1 MRLWDLRTNICQGI
15 LHTPGSPVASFDQQ
29 GLVFGVGTEAGMLK
43 LYDVRSYDKG
53 PFDTFVVSRASGG
66 EGQPS
71 RRGRWV
77 RGMQICCVAVPG
89 PGAPLMPRDP
99 SRYVV
104 QVPEEANSAQS
115 FADIK
120 FSNDGKYI
128 LAVVEAR
135 VFVLDAF
142 DGSIKRRFVNG
153 SIAEGSA
160 AMEASI
166 SADNRCVPLQGMR
179 VRPGEGEAWEPG
191 VLFPSL
197 SASYSG
203 PPDR

>member
-1 MRLWDLRTNICQGI
+1 
-15 LHTPGSPVASFDQQ
+15 
-29 GLVFGVGTEAGMLK
+29 
-43 LYDVRSYDKG
+43 
-53 PFDTFVVSRASGG
+53 
-66 EGQPS
+66 
-71 RRGRWV
+71 
-77 RGMQICCVAVPG
+77 MQIVVWRCPAP
-89 PGAPLMPRDP
+89 APLMPHDP
-99 SRYVV
+99 SRYGA

-153 SIAEGSA
+153 SITEGSA

-166 SADNRCVPLQGMR
+166 SADNRCVPLQGTC
-179 VRPGEGEAWEPG
+179 VCVQEKLVWEPG
-191 VLFPSL
+191 MLYCCYLP
-197 SASYSG
+197 
-203 PPDR
+203 